1 MLIIRFNKVSHLVLP
16 VCSLIIQVNDLFATS
31 SDPQAWEFR
40 HHLFRRGEP
49 QLLAQIKR
57 KSARPNQAES
67 SGMATSPTDDP
78 NERIAGWMRPD
89 KPYSVPSPPKD
100 ASGRVFGYNLQTGET
115 VLPRGGERPTSR
127 GFWDSR
133 HHGPPGS
140 SHAGEPSYSRLHPN
154 ATRQPGS
161 DRYGLPSPYADP
173 AYYSPAAGTPVEVSH
188 RVAALEE
195 HIRRL
200 TASLNE
206 ERVDNA
212 RNHLHSTSSMLQMLN
227 WVSHTH
233 RKSSSFPL
241 SLLLSI
247 RADLQRPMPLR
258 SVRYGRS

>member
-1 MLIIRFNKVSHLVLP
+1 
-16 VCSLIIQVNDLFATS
+16 VNDLFATS

-57 KSARPNQAES
+57 KSARPNQPES
-67 SGMATSPTDDP
+67 SGMATSPTEDP

-89 KPYSVPSPPKD
+89 KSYGVPSPPKD
-100 ASGRVFGYNLQTGET
+100 QRVFGYNLQTGET

-133 HHGPPGS
+133 HPGS
-140 SHAGEPSYSRLHPN
+140 SDPSYSRLHPN
-154 ATRQPGS
+154 AARPSGS
-161 DRYGLPSPYADP
+161 DRYGVPSPYSDP
-173 AYYSPAAGTPVEVSH
+173 SYYPQAPGNPLEVSH
-188 RVAALEE
+188 RVSALEE

-200 TASLNE
+200 TATLNE

-233 RKSSSFPL
+233 RM
-241 SLLLSI
+241 SLLILPLY
-247 RADLQRPMPLR
+247 RAYM
-258 SVRYGRS
+258 

>member
-1 MLIIRFNKVSHLVLP
+1 M
-16 VCSLIIQVNDLFATS
+16 FATS

-67 SGMATSPTDDP
+67 SGMATSPTEDP
-78 NERIAGWMRPD
+78 NDRIAGWMRPD

-100 ASGRVFGYNLQTGET
+100 QRVFGYNLQIGET

-127 GFWDSR
+127 GFWDAR
-133 HHGPPGS
+133 QTGS
-140 SHAGEPSYSRLHPN
+140 SHDPSYSRLHPN
-154 ATRQPGS
+154 AARPST
-161 DRYGLPSPYADP
+161 DRYGMPSPYAEP
-173 AYYSPAAGTPVEVSH
+173 SYYSPGPGLEVSH
-188 RVAALEE
+188 RVSALEE

-233 RKSSSFPL
+233 RKSH
-241 SLLLSI
+241 SLVLEST
-247 RADLQRPMPLR
+247 
-258 SVRYGRS
+258 